1 MEKKDAGTT
10 TEKKRTKHKTF
21 VHSEYTHAP
30 AFMHTKK
37 VFFSLMMSDEC
48 SGVVSSFH
56 MRSIGSSSP
65 SLFSTSF
72 T

>member
-37 VFFSLMMSDEC
+37 VFFLFDDE
-48 SGVVSSFH
+48 
-56 MRSIGSSSP
+56 
-65 SLFSTSF
+65 
-72 T
+72 